1 MSIPFGKLGKGR
13 EGMKRKGK
21 GRRVKERVMEFGTMV
36 PCAFQEEN
44 GLKAAFYGG
53 WRNKRVKEVT
63 RLQKRRDRRKT
74 KKLAVC
80 LKNENKQ
87 QQKDQEMKK
96 EMLKKKHAKELRIL
110 RQKFFRD
117 IYNLWEKQAEEIK
130 LLDSV

>member
-1 MSIPFGKLGKGR
+1 
-13 EGMKRKGK
+13 
-21 GRRVKERVMEFGTMV
+21 MESGTMV
-36 PCAFQEEN
+36 PCAFQKEN
-44 GLKAAFYGG
+44 GLKAGYYGG
-53 WRNKRVKEVT
+53 WRNRRVKAVT

-130 LLDSV
+130 MLNSV

>member
-1 MSIPFGKLGKGR
+1 MSIVFGKFGKGR
-13 EGMKRKGK
+13 KGMKRKGK
-21 GRRVKERVMEFGTMV
+21 GRRVKQGVMESGTMV
-36 PCAFQEEN
+36 PCAFQKEN
-44 GLKAAFYGG
+44 GLKAGSYGG
-53 WRNKRVKEVT
+53 WRNRRVKAVT

-87 QQKDQEMKK
+87 QQKDEEMKK

-117 IYNLWEKQAEEIK
+117 IYNLWEKQAKEIK
-130 LLDSV
+130 MLNSV

>member
-1 MSIPFGKLGKGR
+1 MSIAFGKLGKGR
-13 EGMKRKGK
+13 NGMKRKGK
-21 GRRVKERVMEFGTMV
+21 GRRVKKGVMESGTMV
-36 PCAFQEEN
+36 PCAFQKEN
-44 GLKAAFYGG
+44 GLLKAAYGG
-53 WRNKRVKEVT
+53 WRKNRMKAVT

-87 QQKDQEMKK
+87 QQKDEEMKK
-96 EMLKKKHAKELRIL
+96 EMLKKKHAKEVRIL

-130 LLDSV
+130 LLESV

>member
-1 MSIPFGKLGKGR
+1 
-13 EGMKRKGK
+13 
-21 GRRVKERVMEFGTMV
+21 MESGTMV
-36 PCAFQEEN
+36 PCAFQKEN

-53 WRNKRVKEVT
+53 WRNKRVKAVT
-63 RLQKRRDRRKT
+63 RLQKRRNRRKT

-87 QQKDQEMKK
+87 EQKDQEMKK
-96 EMLKKKHAKELRIL
+96 EMVMKKHAKELRIL

-130 LLDSV
+130 MLNSV

>member
-1 MSIPFGKLGKGR
+1 MSIVFGKFGKGR
-13 EGMKRKGK
+13 KGMKRKGK
-21 GRRVKERVMEFGTMV
+21 GRRVKQGVMESGTMV
-36 PCAFQEEN
+36 PCAFQKEN
-44 GLKAAFYGG
+44 GLKADSYGG
-53 WRNKRVKEVT
+53 WRNKRLQAVR
-63 RLQKRRDRRKT
+63 RLQNRRKRQST

-96 EMLKKKHAKELRIL
+96 EMLKKKHAKELRVL

-130 LLDSV
+130 MLNSV